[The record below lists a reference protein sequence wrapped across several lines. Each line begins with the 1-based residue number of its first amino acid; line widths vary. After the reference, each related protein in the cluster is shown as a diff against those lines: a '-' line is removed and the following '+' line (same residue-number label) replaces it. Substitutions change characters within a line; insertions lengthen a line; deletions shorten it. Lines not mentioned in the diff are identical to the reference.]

1 MPDYS
6 LSKIYKLYVGELGY
20 IGSTTQPRLSLRL
33 GQHKTDYNQWVKNGK
48 NYMSSFEL
56 FKLGTPKIE
65 LIESFLCGSKDE
77 LRRREGFHQRA
88 TDCVNKNIAGQTP
101 EEYYEA
107 NQQKIT
113 ERVKQYYEANQEKI
127 TEQKKQYRDANKEK
141 IRKQAMQYYEA
152 NQEKKK
158 QYYEANQEKISKRDK
173 QYYEANQEKISK
185 RKKQYYEANQDR
197 ISEYYRM
204 RYAHNKRIERLTLF
218 IQTHIRRVNSI

>member
-6 LSKIYKLYVGELGY
+6 LSKIYKLYVGELVY

-107 NQQKIT
+107 NQEKISKRKKQYYEANQEKISKQAKQYYEANQEKIT

-127 TEQKKQYRDANKEK
+127 TEQKKQYRDAN
-141 IRKQAMQYYEA
+141 
-152 NQEKKK
+152 
-158 QYYEANQEKISKRDK
+158 QEKISK
-173 QYYEANQEKISK
+173 Q
-185 RKKQYYEANQDR
+185 KKQYYEANQDR

-204 RYAHNKRIERLTLF
+204 RYANNKRIERLTLF
-218 IQTHIRRVNSI
+218 IQTHIRKVNSI

>member
-1 MPDYS
+1 MYSSMPDYS
-6 LSKIYKLYVGELGY
+6 LSKIYKLYVGELVY

-107 NQQKIT
+107 NQEKISKRKKQYYEANQEKISKQAKQYYEANQEKIT

-127 TEQKKQYRDANKEK
+127 TEQKKQYRDAN
-141 IRKQAMQYYEA
+141 
-152 NQEKKK
+152 
-158 QYYEANQEKISKRDK
+158 QEKISK
-173 QYYEANQEKISK
+173 Q
-185 RKKQYYEANQDR
+185 KKQYYEANQDR

-204 RYAHNKRIERLTLF
+204 RYANNKRIERLTLF
-218 IQTHIRRVNSI
+218 IRTHIRKVNSI